1 MTQFLKLYKC
11 RRFVKNIESINF
23 MCDNILRSSLFEE
36 CYDVFE
42 EEVTNTLYL
51 RGKAISKDFPKIKFA
66 A

>member
-1 MTQFLKLYKC
+1 
-11 RRFVKNIESINF
+11 

-36 CYDVFE
+36 CCDVFE